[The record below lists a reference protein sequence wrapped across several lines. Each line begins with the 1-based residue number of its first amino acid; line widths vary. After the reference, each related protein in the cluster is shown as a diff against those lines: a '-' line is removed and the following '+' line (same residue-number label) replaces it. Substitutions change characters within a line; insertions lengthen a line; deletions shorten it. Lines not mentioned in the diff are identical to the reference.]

1 MKKLI
6 RFRQCNGSKVN
17 SKNAT
22 GFISEEAVRTQDNL
36 VQVSELFPETWQIKH
51 MGMNVS
57 EHLRSTEKFTSQLS
71 SPVTVSESRNSLES
85 LGYSFETGV

>member
-1 MKKLI
+1 MKKFI
-6 RFRQCNGSKVN
+6 RFPQLNGSKVN

-22 GFISEEAVRTQDNL
+22 GFISEKSVRTHDNL
-36 VQVSELFPETWQIKH
+36 LQVSESFPETWRIKP

-71 SPVTVSESRNSLES
+71 SPVTVSENRNSLES